1 MSGYLWP
8 VFWSSEVEYMV
19 LTAFP
24 ESISYLC
31 DGQSDMNIDRKFRAS
46 GT

>member
-1 MSGYLWP
+1 
-8 VFWSSEVEYMV
+8 MV

-24 ESISYLC
+24 DSISYLY
-31 DGQSDMNIDRKFRAS
+31 DSQSDMNIDRKSRAS